1 MDPIWNLETMDKKRK
16 FERFDIN
23 VPARIEIIFQDGE
36 REKHDLE
43 TSDLSAEGT
52 YLKSERPLQ
61 EGSQVRIEIFLNLE
75 ELRCPAD
82 PDGSL
87 IIAATGRVLRSGDE
101 GMAIHFNEDYV
112 IKTCLDFIQK
122 EK

>member
-1 MDPIWNLETMDKKRK
+1 MDEKRK
-16 FERFDIN
+16 FERFNIG
-23 VPARIEIIFQDGE
+23 VPARIEIIAQEGG
-36 REKHDLE
+36 REKYDVE

-52 YLKSERPLQ
+52 YLKSGRPLQ
-61 EGSQVRIEIFLNLE
+61 EGSQVRIEIFLNFE

-87 IIAATGRVLRSGDE
+87 IISATGRVLRSGHE
-101 GMAIHFNEDYV
+101 GMAIHFNDDYD
-112 IKTCLDFIQK
+112 IKTGLDFIQK

>member
-1 MDPIWNLETMDKKRK
+1 MDKKRK

-61 EGSQVRIEIFLNLE
+61 EGSQVKIEIFLNLE

>member
-1 MDPIWNLETMDKKRK
+1 MDEKRK

-23 VPARIEIIFQDGE
+23 VPARIEIIIQEGE
-36 REKHDLE
+36 RKKYDLE

-52 YLKSERPLQ
+52 YLKSGRPIQ
-61 EGSQVRIEIFLNLE
+61 VGSQVRIEIFLNFE

-87 IIAATGRVLRSGDE
+87 IIAATGRVLRSGHE
-101 GMAIHFNEDYV
+101 GMVIHFNKDYD

>member
-1 MDPIWNLETMDKKRK
+1 MDEKRK
-16 FERFDIN
+16 FERFNIN
-23 VPARIEIIFQDGE
+23 VPARIEIIIQEGE
-36 REKHDLE
+36 GEKYDLK

-52 YLKSERPLQ
+52 YLKSGRPLQ
-61 EGSQVRIEIFLNLE
+61 EGSPVRIEIFLNFE

-87 IIAATGRVLRSGDE
+87 IIVATGRVLRFGHE
-101 GMAIHFNEDYV
+101 GMAIHFNEDYD
-112 IKTCLDFIQK
+112 IKTCLDSIQK